1 MGLAYP
7 ANQRRRFAPQVNTI
21 GDMSEQKENPTWY
34 KILMFGFMIV
44 GLLWILIFYISSA
57 RYPLGS
63 FAPINL
69 ENWNILIGFGILMIG
84 FIMTTRWR

>member
-1 MGLAYP
+1 LVLAYP
-7 ANQRRRFAPQVNTI
+7 ATGGRRGGSEVNTI
-21 GDMSEQKENPTWY
+21 GGMSEQKENPTWY

-44 GLLWILIFYISSA
+44 GLLWILIYYISSA

-69 ENWNILIGFGILMIG
+69 ENWNILIGFGILMVG